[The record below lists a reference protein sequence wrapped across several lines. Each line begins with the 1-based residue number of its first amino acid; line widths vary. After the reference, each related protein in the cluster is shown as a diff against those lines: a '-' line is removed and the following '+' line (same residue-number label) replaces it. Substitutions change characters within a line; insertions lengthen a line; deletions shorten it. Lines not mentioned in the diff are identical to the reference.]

1 MKDKSSIPREGKDRN
16 KAFFVTLGVA
26 VFLALSCLL
35 ISCDSGSGGAKDG
48 EPPAVS
54 QGEDGA
60 RDPEKNARELG
71 TLRVF
76 VNRLEGELNEPV
88 DAQIRGE
95 VTRMAQEEKELWLL
109 LKVSEFNVM
118 GPKQGSLR
126 AAPGSELCIRLRKR
140 EGEEAPSVGDRIEV
154 NAMVSKSLEGPVIIG
169 RMYKILGNS

>member
-1 MKDKSSIPREGKDRN
+1 MLINFALGLMAILILLCCSLASCESNKDHTVINERGSEAHEENAEGGQAEN
-16 KAFFVTLGVA
+16 
-26 VFLALSCLL
+26 
-35 ISCDSGSGGAKDG
+35 AK
-48 EPPAVS
+48 
-54 QGEDGA
+54 
-60 RDPEKNARELG
+60 ELG

-88 DAQIRGE
+88 EAQIRGE
-95 VTRMAQEEKELWLL
+95 VTRLAEGDQELWVLV
-109 LKVSEFNVM
+109 KVSEFNVM
-118 GPKQGSLR
+118 GEKQGSLT